1 MNYLEKVKQFRN
13 LTGINGQP
21 EELHDKLIRE
31 ELAELADALAD
42 SVVVWC
48 GKCADGYISE
58 GTLRSAISDIHA
70 AAFDSDINL
79 DAAFEIVHRSN
90 MSKLCTRDE
99 IEATEYKYCQ
109 AGVVVEFTEVSDGL
123 YACRSACDH
132 PDYPRGKLLKSV
144 SYQAPDWS
152 GDEWLL

>member
-1 MNYLEKVKQFRN
+1 MNYLEKVKEFRN
-13 LTGINGQP
+13 LTGINGQS

-42 SVVVWC
+42 SVVVVA
-48 GKCADGYISE
+48 GKRADGLTSDAEYRHRIGHIME
-58 GTLRSAISDIHA
+58 SAYWA
-70 AAFDSDINL
+70 GINL

-90 MSKLCTRDE
+90 MSKLCTLQELD
-99 IEATEYKYCQ
+99 ATILKYNDL
-109 AGVVVEFTEVSDGL
+109 GVAVEFDLVSDGL

-144 SYQAPDWS
+144 SYQSPDWS
-152 GDEWLL
+152 GEEWML

>member
-1 MNYLEKVKQFRN
+1 MNYLEKVKEFRD

-21 EELHDKLIRE
+21 EDLHDKLIHE

-48 GKCADGYISE
+48 GKCADGYISRA
-58 GTLRSAISDIHA
+58 TLNGALSDLHA

-90 MSKLCTRDE
+90 MSKLCTIKELD
-99 IEATEYKYCQ
+99 ATILKYNDL
-109 AGVVVEFTEVSDGL
+109 GVAVEFTEVSDGL
-123 YACRSACDH
+123 YACRSVCDH
-132 PDYPRGKLLKSV
+132 PDYPRGKLLKSA

-152 GDEWLL
+152 GEEWML